1 MRKCTTYRATWV
13 TRALALVLVVRSATT
28 MRNTVACTIPA
39 TVLAMVSHHLSYL
52 PFYIYSISIS
62 SLYIG
67 STTGFDTT
75 GTTPNIGDEKESRDN
90 SKGAASALTALTA
103 TTSLLLTLLVTLY
116 SSCS

>member
-1 MRKCTTYRATWV
+1 MHDIQSDMGHEGSGAGAGGQISDDDEEYGGMHNSGDGSGDGK
-13 TRALALVLVVRSATT
+13 LS
-28 MRNTVACTIPA
+28 
-39 TVLAMVSHHLSYL
+39 TVLSLS
-52 PFYIYSISIS
+52 IYTLSISV
-62 SLYIG
+62 LYLG

>member
-1 MRKCTTYRATWV
+1 MTYRATWV
-13 TRALALVLVVRSATT
+13 TRALVLVVVVRSATM
-28 MRNTVACTIPA
+28 MRNTVPCTIPA
-39 TVLAMVSHHLSYL
+39 TVLAMVSYHLSYL
-52 PFYIYSISIS
+52 YLYILYTLSISL
-62 SLYIG
+62 LYLG

-90 SKGAASALTALTA
+90 SKGASSALTALTA